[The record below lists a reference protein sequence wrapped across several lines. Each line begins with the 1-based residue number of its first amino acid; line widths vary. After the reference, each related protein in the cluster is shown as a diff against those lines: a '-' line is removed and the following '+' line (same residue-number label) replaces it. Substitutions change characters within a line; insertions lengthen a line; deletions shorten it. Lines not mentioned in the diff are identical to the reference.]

1 MNSTPPP
8 AAADSFRIAQPRR
21 HLPAMQGVIDRR
33 MLVNFRCDPAV
44 LARLIPRPFRPQLVR
59 GWGMA
64 GICLIR
70 LKHLRPRWLASSL
83 GFTSENAAHRIA
95 VEWDEAGQSRA
106 GVFIPRRDTNSR
118 LNHWAGS
125 RLFPGVH
132 HLARFDISEDQ
143 DQFKL
148 NMHSDDE
155 AASVRVSAHL
165 AKEWAAGSVFP
176 TLEEASAFFAA
187 GSLGWSAGNR
197 PGELD
202 GLELYTEQ
210 WHMEPLHVD
219 HVESTYFDNPNEFPP
234 GTMEFDSAI
243 LMRNIQHE
251 WHARGRMIC
260 DNHHR
265 LP

>member
-1 MNSTPPP
+1 MNSTLEPT
-8 AAADSFRIAQPRR
+8 AAGSFRIARPRMN
-21 HLPAMQGVIDRR
+21 LPVMRGVIDRR
-33 MLVNFRCDPAV
+33 MLVNFRCDHVV
-44 LARLIPRPFRPQLVR
+44 LERLVPRPFRPKLVR

-70 LKHLRPRWLASSL
+70 LKHLRPRWFISSF

-95 VEWDEAGQSRA
+95 VEWDEGGRTRE

-118 LNHWAGS
+118 LNHLAGS

-132 HLARFDISEDQ
+132 HLARFDVSEDSN
-143 DQFKL
+143 QFKL
-148 NMHSDDE
+148 DMRSEDE
-155 AASVRVSAHL
+155 GSRVRVHAHL
-165 AKEWAAGSVFP
+165 AKEWPAGSAFS

-202 GLELYTEQ
+202 GLELYTEE

-234 GTMEFDSAI
+234 GTVEFDSAI

-251 WHARGRMIC
+251 WHSRGRMIC
-260 DNHHR
+260 DNDHC